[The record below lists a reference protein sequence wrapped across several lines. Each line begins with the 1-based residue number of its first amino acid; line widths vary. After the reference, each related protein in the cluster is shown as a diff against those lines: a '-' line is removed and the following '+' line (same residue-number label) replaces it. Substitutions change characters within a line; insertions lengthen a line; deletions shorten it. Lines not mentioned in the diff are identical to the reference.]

1 MRDLR
6 VKVKTAKG
14 RKISS
19 TRWLARQLNDPYVKE
34 AKQRGYRSRSA
45 FKLMEIDKK
54 FGVFKASQKILD
66 LGCSPGGWCQV
77 ASERVNSGPSNVL
90 VHGIDIKQCDPISGV
105 NIHNLDFLDEESCE
119 QFTKNFGGKFD
130 VILSD
135 MAPNAIG
142 HKQTD
147 NLKIMA
153 LVEAAIF
160 FTLVNLQVGGTFVAK
175 VLDAGVG
182 SEMQNLLKKR
192 FRKVVNFKPD
202 SSRSSSSEKYLVA
215 KDLKE

>member
-1 MRDLR
+1 MRELK

-19 TRWLARQLNDPYVKE
+19 TRWLSRQLNDPYVKE
-34 AKQRGYRSRSA
+34 AKQKGYRSRSA
-45 FKLMEIDKK
+45 FKLIEIDKK
-54 FGVFKASQKILD
+54 YVVFKVGQKILD

-77 ASERVNSGPSNVL
+77 ASERVNSNPSNVL
-90 VHGIDIKQCDPISGV
+90 VHGIDIKECDPIPCV
-105 NIHNLDFLDEESCE
+105 KFHNLDFLNYDSYE
-119 QFTKNFGGKFD
+119 QFIQNIQGKFD

-160 FTLVNLQVGGTFVAK
+160 FSLENLQFGGTFVAK

-192 FRKVVNFKPD
+192 FKKVSNFKPA

-215 KDLKE
+215 KDLKQ

>member
-1 MRDLR
+1 MRELK

-34 AKQRGYRSRSA
+34 AKQKGYRSRSA
-45 FKLMEIDKK
+45 FKLIEIDKK
-54 FGVFKASQKILD
+54 FDVFKTGQRILD

-77 ASERVNSGPSNVL
+77 ASEKVNSNSSNVL
-90 VHGIDIKQCDPISGV
+90 VHGIDIKECDPIPGV
-105 NIHNLDFLDEESCE
+105 NLYMVDFLDEESY
-119 QFTKNFGGKFD
+119 KNFLGSIQGKFD

-135 MAPNAIG
+135 MAPNAMG

-153 LVEAAIF
+153 LVEAAIYF
-160 FTLVNLQVGGTFVAK
+160 SLENLVIGGTFVAK

-182 SEMQNLLKKR
+182 SEMQNLLKKK
-192 FRKVVNFKPD
+192 FKKVVNFKPD

-215 KDLKE
+215 KSLKV

>member
-1 MRDLR
+1 MRELK

-34 AKQRGYRSRSA
+34 AKQKGYRSRSA
-45 FKLMEIDKK
+45 FKLIEIDKK
-54 FGVFKASQKILD
+54 FDVFKTGQRILD

-77 ASERVNSGPSNVL
+77 ASEKVSSNSSNVL
-90 VHGIDIKQCDPISGV
+90 VHGIDINECEPMPGV
-105 NIHNLDFLDEESCE
+105 NLYTVDFLEEESYE
-119 QFTKNFGGKFD
+119 NFLGNIPGKFD

-135 MAPNAIG
+135 MAPNAMG

-153 LVEAAIF
+153 LVEAAIYF
-160 FTLVNLQVGGTFVAK
+160 ALENLVIGGTFVTK

-182 SEMQNLLKKR
+182 SEMQNLLKKK
-192 FRKVVNFKPD
+192 FKKVVNFKPD

-215 KDLKE
+215 KSLKV

>member
-1 MRDLR
+1 MRELKI
-6 VKVKTAKG
+6 KVKTAKG

-34 AKQRGYRSRSA
+34 AKQKGYRSRSA
-45 FKLMEIDKK
+45 FKLIEIDNK
-54 FGVFKASQKILD
+54 FDVFKSGQKILD

-77 ASERVNSGPSNVL
+77 ASERVNSSPSNVL
-90 VHGIDIKQCDPISGV
+90 VHGIDIKDCDPISGV
-105 NIHNLDFLDEESCE
+105 NIHNLDFLNEENFD
-119 QFTKNFGGKFD
+119 QFTQNIEEKFD

-160 FTLVNLQVGGTFVAK
+160 FTLENLQVGGTFVAK

-192 FRKVVNFKPD
+192 FKRVVNFKPD
-202 SSRSSSSEKYLVA
+202 SSRASSSEKYLVA
-215 KDLKE
+215 KDLKV